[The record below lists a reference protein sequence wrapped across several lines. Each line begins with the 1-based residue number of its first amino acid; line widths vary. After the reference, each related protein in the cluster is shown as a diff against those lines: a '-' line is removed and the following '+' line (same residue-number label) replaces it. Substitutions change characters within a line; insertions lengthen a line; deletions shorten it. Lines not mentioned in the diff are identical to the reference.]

1 MVFEIRN
8 GDEVTLFRT
17 YLYVLV
23 DFGVSQ
29 L

>member
-1 MVFEIRN
+1 MVFEILKGN
-8 GDEVTLFRT
+8 EVILFRT

-23 DFGVSQ
+23 DFGVTQ

>member
-1 MVFEIRN
+1 MVFEIRKGN
-8 GDEVTLFRT
+8 EVILFRT
-17 YLYVLV
+17 YLYGLV